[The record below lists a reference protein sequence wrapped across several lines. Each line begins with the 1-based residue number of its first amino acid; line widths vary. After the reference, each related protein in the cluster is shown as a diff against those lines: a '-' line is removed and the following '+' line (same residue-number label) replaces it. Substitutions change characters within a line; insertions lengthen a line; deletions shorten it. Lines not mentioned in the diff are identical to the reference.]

1 MNYKKLSDQE
11 LNMLVAA
18 YWCEKCE
25 VYPHPRNFKAA
36 ATLSRFGHERPFMA
50 VNRPEDSYYIILA
63 NRIALI
69 PHGKTRWMAYH
80 ENGMSV
86 TDGKP
91 LRAAMIIY
99 LMLCEEAEKAGQVKS

>member
-1 MNYKKLSDQE
+1 MNYKAMGDQE
-11 LNMLVAA
+11 LNVLVAA

-36 ATLSRFGHERPFMA
+36 AVSRFGHESAFMA
-50 VNRPEDSYYIILA
+50 VNRAEDSFTIIQT

-69 PHGKTRWMAYH
+69 PHGKNRWMAYH

-86 TDGKP
+86 KDGKP

-99 LMLCEEAEKAGQVKS
+99 LMLCEQAEKAGQVKS